1 MAKKSQPSKGGSW
14 ERDHSKPKDSQIGDS
29 KESMN
34 EQRKAAEIPP
44 KTGSGSSSEKSKD

>member
-1 MAKKSQPSKGGSW
+1 MAKKSQQSKGHTGSNQS
-14 ERDHSKPKDSQIGDS
+14 RPKGSIGDS

-44 KTGSGSSSEKSKD
+44 KTGSGSDKKK

>member
-1 MAKKSQPSKGGSW
+1 MAKKSQPKQGGSW
-14 ERDHSKPKDSQIGDS
+14 ERDHSKPKGSQIGDS

-44 KTGSGSSSEKSKD
+44 KTGSGSDKKK